1 MRLTV
6 LGSSGSFPRQGSACS
21 GYLLEA
27 GQTCVL
33 MDCGN
38 GTLSHFQQFRSI
50 EEINGIV
57 LSHLHFDHCG
67 DVLLLRYAYET
78 LLAFG
83 KGAFLPIPLYLPRT
97 PAAVVALLQAEEL
110 FRLHFIADGMQCAI
124 GDLHFQFQRMQHS
137 VECYGMRVSDGK
149 NSLAYSGDTTLHKGL
164 VQLARDADVFLCEAT
179 TSGKYASPVPLPHL
193 TAGQAGEIA
202 ARAQVK
208 RLLLTHASFTE
219 EKQEILLCAQQRFAA
234 SELVEEMKIYEV
246 GAPHQ

>member
-21 GYLLEA
+21 GYILEA

-38 GTLSHFQQFRSI
+38 GTLSRLQQFHRI

-67 DVLLLRYAYET
+67 DMLLLRYAYET

-97 PAAVVALLQAEEL
+97 PDAVVKLLRAEEL
-110 FRLHFIADGMQCAI
+110 FSLHFIEDGMQCSI
-124 GDLHFQFQRMQHS
+124 GELHFQFQRMQHS
-137 VECYGMRVSDGK
+137 VECYGMRVSEGK
-149 NSLAYSGDTTLHKGL
+149 KSLAYSGDTTLHDG
-164 VQLARDADVFLCEAT
+164 VMQLARNADVFLCEAT
-179 TSGKYASPVPLPHL
+179 TSGKHASPVPLPHL
-193 TAGQAGEIA
+193 DGVQAGKCA
-202 ARAQVK
+202 AQAQVG
-208 RLLLTHASFTE
+208 RLLLTHSSFME
-219 EKQEILLCAQQRFAA
+219 ERQEILQCARQHFVA
-234 SELVEEMKIYEV
+234 SELVEEMKEYEV
-246 GAPHQ
+246 